1 MELTPGSE
9 LLLTFSQGLPRQ
21 APLTAV
27 DPLRELTS
35 DLGLYPRLS
44 VRGGT
49 PAVQHGRHM
58 EAGFQQAAFPGGTL
72 QFTAYR
78 DAIAN
83 WAVAATAGDVPV
95 ESGDFM
101 PDVFTQNY
109 SFNAGNH
116 HTSGA
121 RVAYLQKV
129 GGNVQATLAYSYG
142 GMLAFETRSLSSEN
156 LEDLREILR
165 IQHRHSLALK
175 LGAKLP
181 VTRTRMMVSYKWVPG
196 SPVIAGDLY
205 DQSAGAADPSLNLLI
220 RQPLPQ
226 IVTFTGRLEAL
237 ADFRN
242 LMAQGYVPITSADGR
257 RIILLQHAR
266 SFRGGFSFNF

>member
-1 MELTPGSE
+1 MAFG
-9 LLLTFSQGLPRQ
+9 
-21 APLTAV
+21 
-27 DPLRELTS
+27 DPEAR
-35 DLGLYPRLS
+35 LG
-44 VRGGT
+44 
-49 PAVQHGRHM
+49 
-58 EAGFQQAAFPGGTL
+58 F
-72 QFTAYR
+72 AYVT
-78 DAIAN
+78 N
-83 WAVAATAGDVPV
+83 
-95 ESGDFM
+95 
-101 PDVFTQNY
+101 N
-109 SFNAGNH
+109 
-116 HTSGA
+116 
-121 RVAYLQKV
+121 
-129 GGNVQATLAYSYG
+129 
-142 GMLAFETRSLSSEN
+142 MLGFETRSLSSEN

-181 VTRTRMMVSYKWVPG
+181 VTRTRMMVSYKWVAG

-220 RQPLPQ
+220 RQPLPH
-226 IVTFTGRLEAL
+226 IVTLTGRLEAL